1 MEAVTSDSELSI
13 DSLED
18 FRTFESRINLD
29 EKNKKC
35 SANRPTNKSGN
46 SEQNLRAKESQG
58 CKTKGE
64 YMKTSEDKPIA
75 SSSMSKV
82 NSHIND
88 DDKRRISSKGS
99 DICNSDSYFFSSA
112 TRSQSARNQ
121 SIRRVS
127 RRQSVCFET
136 PEYQRVRH
144 RSVSYLEQFK
154 KKHSGTSDTALT
166 TLTILPLEPSEVT
179 SLSYVS
185 GETCVNKTD
194 TSVFDLIEE
203 IVINDDSNVLNSAR
217 KDNIEKYKV
226 IPIPVDRKGASKQR
240 KVRRTQHCFLVG
252 TTQ

>member
-35 SANRPTNKSGN
+35 SANRPTYKSGN
-46 SEQNLRAKESQG
+46 SEQNFRAKG

-64 YMKTSEDKPIA
+64 YMKTPEDKPIA

-88 DDKRRISSKGS
+88 DDKRRISCKGS

-185 GETCVNKTD
+185 GETCLNKTD

-217 KDNIEKYKV
+217 EDNKQKYKV

-240 KVRRTQHCFLVG
+240 KVRRTQLFLSRH
-252 TTQ
+252 

>member
-1 MEAVTSDSELSI
+1 MEAVTSDSELSV

-35 SANRPTNKSGN
+35 SANAKSGN
-46 SEQNLRAKESQG
+46 NGQNLRSKESPG
-58 CKTKGE
+58 RKTNGE
-64 YMKTSEDKPIA
+64 YMKTSEDKLIA
-75 SSSMSKV
+75 STSKSKV

-88 DDKRRISSKGS
+88 NVDKRRISSKGS
-99 DICNSDSYFFSSA
+99 DIYNSGSYFFGNA

-136 PEYQRVRH
+136 PQSQRVRH

-166 TLTILPLEPSEVT
+166 TLTMLPLEPSEVK

-185 GETCVNKTD
+185 GDTSVNKAD
-194 TSVFDLIEE
+194 TSVFSFSEE
-203 IVINDDSNVLNSAR
+203 IVINDDSNVLSSMRA
-217 KDNIEKYKV
+217 DNKQIHKV
-226 IPIPVDRKGASKQR
+226 IPIPVDGKVASKQR
-240 KVRRTQHCFLVG
+240 KVRRTQLFLSRH
-252 TTQ
+252 

>member
-1 MEAVTSDSELSI
+1 MEAVISDSELSI

-46 SEQNLRAKESQG
+46 SEPNLRAKG

-99 DICNSDSYFFSSA
+99 DILCNSDSYFFSSA

-203 IVINDDSNVLNSAR
+203 IAINDDSNVLNSAR
-217 KDNIEKYKV
+217 EDNNQKYKV
-226 IPIPVDRKGASKQR
+226 IPIPVHRKGASKQR
-240 KVRRTQHCFLVG
+240 KVRRTQLFLSRH
-252 TTQ
+252 

>member
-1 MEAVTSDSELSI
+1 MKAVTSDSDLSI

-82 NSHIND
+82 NSHIID
-88 DDKRRISSKGS
+88 DGKRRISSKGS
-99 DICNSDSYFFSSA
+99 DICNSDSYFFNSA

-217 KDNIEKYKV
+217 ENNNKKYKV

-240 KVRRTQHCFLVG
+240 KVRRTQLFLSSH
-252 TTQ
+252 

>member
-1 MEAVTSDSELSI
+1 MEAVTSESELSV

-35 SANRPTNKSGN
+35 SANAKSGN
-46 SEQNLRAKESQG
+46 NGQNLRFKESPG
-58 CKTKGE
+58 RKTKGE
-64 YMKTSEDKPIA
+64 YMKTSEDKLIA
-75 SSSMSKV
+75 SSSRSKV

-88 DDKRRISSKGS
+88 NDDKRRISSKGS
-99 DICNSDSYFFSSA
+99 DIYNSGSYFFSNA

-121 SIRRVS
+121 SNSTRRVS

-136 PEYQRVRH
+136 PESQRVRH

-154 KKHSGTSDTALT
+154 KKHSGTSVIALT
-166 TLTILPLEPSEVT
+166 TLTMLPLEPSEVT

-185 GETCVNKTD
+185 GDTNVNKAD
-194 TSVFDLIEE
+194 TSVFSFSEE
-203 IVINDDSNVLNSAR
+203 IVINDDSNVLSSMRA
-217 KDNIEKYKV
+217 DNKQIHKV

-240 KVRRTQHCFLVG
+240 KVRRTQLFLSRH
-252 TTQ
+252 

>member
-35 SANRPTNKSGN
+35 SAHRPTNKSGN
-46 SEQNLRAKESQG
+46 SEQNLRAKESQR
-58 CKTKGE
+58 CKTKGD
-64 YMKTSEDKPIA
+64 YMKTLEDKPIT

-88 DDKRRISSKGS
+88 DEKRRICSKGT

-121 SIRRVS
+121 SIRRIS

-166 TLTILPLEPSEVT
+166 TLTILPLEPSSEVT

-185 GETCVNKTD
+185 GGTCVNKTD

-203 IVINDDSNVLNSAR
+203 IIINDDSNVLNSAR
-217 KDNIEKYKV
+217 EDNNQKYKV

-240 KVRRTQHCFLVG
+240 KVRRT
-252 TTQ
+252 